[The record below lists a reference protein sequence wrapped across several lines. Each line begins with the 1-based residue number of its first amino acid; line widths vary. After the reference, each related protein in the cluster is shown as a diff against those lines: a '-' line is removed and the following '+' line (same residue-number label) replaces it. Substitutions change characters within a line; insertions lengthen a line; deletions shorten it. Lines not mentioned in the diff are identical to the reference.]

1 MDQKII
7 DLEERI
13 THLEHDVES
22 LNQVIFRQRQEL
34 DEFQLLLKHLSNQ
47 LKTLEDKQGAGAA
60 TVSDEKPPHYWLITI
75 QYWRLKL

>member
-13 THLEHDVES
+13 AHLEHDVDS

-34 DEFQLLLKHLSNQ
+34 DEFQELLKHLSNQ
-47 LKTLEDKQGAGAA
+47 LKSLEDKQSAGGA
-60 TVSDEKPPHYWLITI
+60 TITDDKPPHY
-75 QYWRLKL
+75 